1 MPHSFG
7 YRARTRDMF
16 ARDFRKSGTIN
27 LSTYLKS
34 LKVGDYVDVIVNGAV
49 HKGMPHKFYHG
60 RTGIVYNVTK
70 NAVGVE
76 VNKILRGKQLKKRI
90 NVRVE
95 HVRKSK
101 SREDF
106 IKRVKAN
113 DVIKQDAKKAGL
125 KIRDIPLEK
134 LKRQPKAPKGAF
146 LVRPENPVV
155 VAPVPFDDML

>member
-1 MPHSFG
+1 
-7 YRARTRDMF
+7 
-16 ARDFRKSGTIN
+16 
-27 LSTYLKS
+27 
-34 LKVGDYVDVIVNGAV
+34 
-49 HKGMPHKFYHG
+49 MPHKFYHG

-90 NVRVE
+90 NVRIE

-113 DVIKQDAKKAGL
+113 DVIKQEAKKAGM

-134 LKRQPKAPKGAF
+134 IKRQPKAPKQGF
-146 LVRPENPVV
+146 LVRPGKTVL